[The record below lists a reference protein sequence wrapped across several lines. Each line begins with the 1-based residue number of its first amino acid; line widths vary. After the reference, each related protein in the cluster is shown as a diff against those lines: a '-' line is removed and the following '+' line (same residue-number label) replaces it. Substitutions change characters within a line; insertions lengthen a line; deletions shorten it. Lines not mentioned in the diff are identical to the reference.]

1 MAVNP
6 LDRLKTAETSAE
18 NQATVLVV
26 DDNPD
31 IVKLISAYLRGG
43 IYNIQAAYDGKEAIE
58 LITQK
63 RHNLILLDIM
73 MPNLDGFGVAQKLSD
88 LKISIPI
95 IILTAKD
102 LDDNEIKLLNSLGV
116 KQTITKDTINR
127 NLLLESI
134 HKHIAK

>member
-1 MAVNP
+1 MAINH
-6 LDRLKTAETSAE
+6 LDRLKGSDSEPQ

-58 LITQK
+58 LITKKQP
-63 RHNLILLDIM
+63 NIILLDIM
-73 MPNLDGFGVAQKLSD
+73 MPNLDGFGVCQKLSD
-88 LKISIPI
+88 LNINIPI

-102 LDDNEIKLLNSLGV
+102 LDDNELKLLKSLGV
-116 KQTITKDTINR
+116 KQTITKDTVNR

-134 HKHIAK
+134 HKYLS

>member
-6 LDRLKTAETSAE
+6 LDRLKTSEPNNQ

-43 IYNIQAAYDGKEAIE
+43 IYNIQAAYDGKEALEFIKKTPPN
-58 LITQK
+58 I
-63 RHNLILLDIM
+63 ILLDTM
-73 MPNLDGFGVAQKLSD
+73 MPNLDGFGVAQELSD
-88 LKISIPI
+88 IKINIPI

-102 LDDNEIKLLNSLGV
+102 LDDNEIKLLKSLGV

-134 HKHIAK
+134 HKYIAQ